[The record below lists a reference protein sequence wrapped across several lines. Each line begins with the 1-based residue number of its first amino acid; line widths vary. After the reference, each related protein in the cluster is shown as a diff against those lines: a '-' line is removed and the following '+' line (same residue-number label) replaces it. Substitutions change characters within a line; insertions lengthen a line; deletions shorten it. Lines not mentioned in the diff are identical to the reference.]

1 VAYYRFKE
9 IKKPK
14 CIPITM
20 RPGLEERFAFFS
32 CFGSEKPS
40 ASPDGGKTALIKEP
54 AGEEPSGSSTWWRKR
69 GASFHLDNDFYK
81 AVLLKETSTP
91 VKKRWCPG
99 PFTRSL

>member
-1 VAYYRFKE
+1 MYYWLEKL
-9 IKKPK
+9 KKLK
-14 CIPITM
+14 YLPITM
-20 RPGLEERFAFFS
+20 RPVPRR
-32 CFGSEKPS
+32 
-40 ASPDGGKTALIKEP
+40 GKTALIKEP